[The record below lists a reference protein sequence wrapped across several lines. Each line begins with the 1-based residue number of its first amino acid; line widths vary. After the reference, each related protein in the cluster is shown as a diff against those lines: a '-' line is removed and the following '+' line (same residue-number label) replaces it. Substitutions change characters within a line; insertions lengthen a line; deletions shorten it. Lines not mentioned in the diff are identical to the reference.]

1 MYNVAFESEN
11 GATYLFGTDGNTVF
25 DMDFGNGVSVN
36 VGTSQGFSQVGETV
50 ESMTVGG
57 RIISVKGVVFG
68 NVFDRK
74 TTMRRVFA
82 PFTWGRLVFDDKY
95 YTRVC
100 IKESPTFSPVKND
113 GRFTMQFFA
122 PFPFFY
128 FKEQT
133 TVLVGGVEPM
143 FSFPVNY
150 KNTHTFGARSINKYS
165 NIYNSGDVRVPL
177 QIYIESLGSTTNPK
191 ITNLNTMEY
200 LKINGT
206 LASGDSINIYRDQN
220 NVLRAEL
227 TSGEETKDVL
237 SWIDDGSD
245 LFVLHAGDNLI
256 AYDDDNGGV
265 SMSVRFSYS
274 PAVVAIYES

>member
-1 MYNVAFESEN
+1 MYSVVFEGDS
-11 GATYLFGTDGNTVF
+11 GSTYLFGADGNTVF

-36 VGTSQGFSQVGETV
+36 IGASQGFSQVGETV

-57 RIISVKGVVFG
+57 RPISVKGTVFG
-68 NVFDRK
+68 DVYGKK
-74 TTMRRVFA
+74 TSMRRIFA
-82 PFTWGRLVFDDKY
+82 PFTWGRLVFDGKY

-100 IKESPTFSPVKND
+100 VKESPTFSPVKND

-122 PFPFFY
+122 PFPFF
-128 FKEQT
+128 FFTDQSS
-133 TVLVGGVEPM
+133 VLIGGVEPM

-150 KNTHTFGARSINKYS
+150 GETHTFGTRSTNKYS
-165 NIYNSGDVRVPL
+165 NIYNDGDVSVPL
-177 QIYIESLGSTTNPK
+177 QLYIESFGQSVNPR

-200 LKINGT
+200 LQINGT
-206 LASGDSINIYRDQN
+206 LTAGDSINIYRDEN

-227 TSGEETKDVL
+227 TSDGRTEDVL

-245 LFVLHAGDNLI
+245 LFMLHVGDNLI
-256 AYDDDNGGV
+256 SYDDDDGG
-265 SMSVRFSYS
+265 SSLSVRFSYS